1 MYYLRR
7 VLYSAKLTLPSR
19 ALGEE
24 ELQVPFGQLGTSFA
38 EIFGFAETGSR
49 RRGAIWSL
57 LGVAFAETG

>member
-24 ELQVPFGQLGTSFA
+24 ELQVPFGHLGTSFA
-38 EIFGFAETGSR
+38 EIFGFAR
-49 RRGAIWSL
+49 LA
-57 LGVAFAETG
+57 LGEEVPYGLS